1 MPPRHQGAGGRV
13 TGGTSVISR
22 QQLIGLVGITLMWGI
37 NWPMMKIALRE
48 VSPMYFR
55 GVTMGLGAVWLLFY
69 FRFQGLRLWP
79 QTRREWRDIVLLGIP
94 NMFLW
99 HALSILGVMSLPS
112 GRASI
117 LGFTMPVWTVVIGV
131 MFMGAQ
137 FTPRIIAAV
146 IATLA
151 AIGLLISHEFTA
163 LQGQPMGILWMELG
177 ALSWA
182 IGTLWM
188 RRISFTMPVQSL
200 TVWMMLI
207 SSPMILLVGVSTE
220 SWPTWELSPLAWGS
234 LAYAVLINY
243 GFAQI
248 IWFGMARDLPPATSA
263 MSIMAVPVVGTLS
276 ASLLIGEL
284 PHWQDYAAMV
294 CVVLAIAAVLLPKR
308 VIATVTPS

>member
-79 QTRREWRDIVLLGIP
+79 ANRREWRDIVLLGIP

-99 HALSILGVMSLPS
+99 HALSIMGVMSLPS

-137 FTPRIIAAV
+137 LTPRIIAAV

-207 SSPMILLVGVSTE
+207 SSPMILLVGASTE
-220 SWPTWELSPLAWGS
+220 IWPTWELSPLAWGS

-308 VIATVTPS
+308 VIATVTP

>member
-1 MPPRHQGAGGRV
+1 MPPRYQGAGGRV
-13 TGGTSVISR
+13 TGSRSVISR

-37 NWPMMKIALRE
+37 NWPMMKIALSE
-48 VSPMYFR
+48 ISPMYFR
-55 GVTMGLGAVWLLFY
+55 GVTMGLGGLWLLLY
-69 FRFQGLRLWP
+69 FGFQGLRLWP
-79 QTRREWRDIVLLGIP
+79 QTRREWRDIALLGIP

-99 HALSILGVMSLPS
+99 HALSIMGVMSLPS

-131 MFMGAQ
+131 MFMGAK

-146 IATLA
+146 LSTLA
-151 AIGLLISHEFTA
+151 AIALLISHEFTA

-182 IGTLWM
+182 VGTLWM

-207 SSPMILLVGVSTE
+207 SSPLILLVAASTE
-220 SWPTWELSPLAWGS
+220 TWPTWELSTLAWGS

-248 IWFGMARDLPPATSA
+248 LWFGMARELPPATSA

-284 PHWQDYAAMV
+284 PHWQDYAAMA

-308 VIATVTPS
+308 VVATVTP

>member
-1 MPPRHQGAGGRV
+1 MPPRHQGAGGGV

-79 QTRREWRDIVLLGIP
+79 ANRREWRDIVLLGIP

-131 MFMGAQ
+131 MFMGAK

-207 SSPMILLVGVSTE
+207 SSPMILLVGASTE
-220 SWPTWELSPLAWGS
+220 TWPTWELSPLAWGS

-294 CVVLAIAAVLLPKR
+294 CVVLAIAAVLLPQRSPAAK
-308 VIATVTPS
+308 AA

>member
-1 MPPRHQGAGGRV
+1 MPPRHQGAGGGV
-13 TGGTSVISR
+13 TGGTSIISR

-55 GVTMGLGAVWLLFY
+55 GVTMGLGALWLLFY

-131 MFMGAQ
+131 MFMGAK

-207 SSPMILLVGVSTE
+207 SSPMILLVGASTE
-220 SWPTWELSPLAWGS
+220 TWPTWELSPLAWGS

-308 VIATVTPS
+308 VIATVTP

>member
-1 MPPRHQGAGGRV
+1 MPPRHQGAGGGV
-13 TGGTSVISR
+13 TGGTSIISR

-79 QTRREWRDIVLLGIP
+79 QTLREWRDIVLLGIP

-99 HALSILGVMSLPS
+99 HALSIMGVMSLPS

-131 MFMGAQ
+131 MFMGAK

-207 SSPMILLVGVSTE
+207 SSPMILLVGASTE
-220 SWPTWELSPLAWGS
+220 TWPTWELSPLAWGS

-308 VIATVTPS
+308 VIATVTP

>member
-1 MPPRHQGAGGRV
+1 MPPRHQGAGGGV

-79 QTRREWRDIVLLGIP
+79 ANRREWRDIVLLGIP

-99 HALSILGVMSLPS
+99 HALSIMGVMSLPS

-207 SSPMILLVGVSTE
+207 SSPLILLVAAGTE
-220 SWPTWELSPLAWGS
+220 TWPTWALSPLAWGS

-308 VIATVTPS
+308 VIATVTP

>member
-13 TGGTSVISR
+13 TGSRSVISR

-55 GVTMGLGAVWLLFY
+55 GVTMGLGALWLLFY
-69 FRFQGLRLWP
+69 FRLQGLRLWP

-146 IATLA
+146 VATLA

-207 SSPMILLVGVSTE
+207 SSPLILLVAAGTE
-220 SWPTWELSPLAWGS
+220 TWPTWELSPLAWGS

-308 VIATVTPS
+308 VIATVTP

>member
-13 TGGTSVISR
+13 TGGISVISR

-79 QTRREWRDIVLLGIP
+79 ANRREWRDIVLLGIP

-117 LGFTMPVWTVVIGV
+117 LGFTMPVWTVAIGV

-207 SSPMILLVGVSTE
+207 SSPMILLVGASTE
-220 SWPTWELSPLAWGS
+220 TWPTWELSPLAWGS

-308 VIATVTPS
+308 VIATVTP

>member
-79 QTRREWRDIVLLGIP
+79 ANRREWRDIVLLGIP

-99 HALSILGVMSLPS
+99 HALSIMGVMSLPS

-207 SSPMILLVGVSTE
+207 SSPLILLVAAGTE
-220 SWPTWELSPLAWGS
+220 TWPTWELSPLAWGS

-248 IWFGMARDLPPATSA
+248 IWFGMARDLPASTSA

-294 CVVLAIAAVLLPKR
+294 CVVLAIAAVLLPPR
-308 VIATVTPS
+308 AVATVKP

>member
-13 TGGTSVISR
+13 TGSRSVISR

-37 NWPMMKIALRE
+37 NWPRMKIALRE

-55 GVTMGLGAVWLLFY
+55 GVTMGLGALWLLFY

-99 HALSILGVMSLPS
+99 HALSIMGVMSLPS

-131 MFMGAQ
+131 MFMGAK

-151 AIGLLISHEFTA
+151 ASGLLVSPEFTA
-163 LQGQPMGILWMELG
+163 LQGQPMGILWMEVG

-207 SSPMILLVGVSTE
+207 SSPLILLVAAGTE
-220 SWPTWELSPLAWGS
+220 TWPTWELSPLAWGS

-308 VIATVTPS
+308 VIATVTP

>member
-1 MPPRHQGAGGRV
+1 MPPRHQGAGGGV

-55 GVTMGLGAVWLLFY
+55 GVTMGLGALWLLFY

-99 HALSILGVMSLPS
+99 HALSIMGVMSLPS

-131 MFMGAQ
+131 MFMGAK

-207 SSPMILLVGVSTE
+207 SSPLILLVGASTE
-220 SWPTWELSPLAWGS
+220 TWPTWELSPLAWGS

-308 VIATVTPS
+308 VIATVTP

>member
-79 QTRREWRDIVLLGIP
+79 ANRREWRDIVLLGIP

-99 HALSILGVMSLPS
+99 HALSIIGVMSLPS

-207 SSPMILLVGVSTE
+207 SSPLILLVAAGTE
-220 SWPTWELSPLAWGS
+220 TWPTWELSPLAWGS

-308 VIATVTPS
+308 VIATVTP

>member
-1 MPPRHQGAGGRV
+1 MPSRHQGAGGGV
-13 TGGTSVISR
+13 TGGKSVLSR
-22 QQLIGLVGITLMWGI
+22 QQLIALVGITLMWGI
-37 NWPMMKIALRE
+37 NWPMMKIALSE

-55 GVTMGLGAVWLLFY
+55 GLTMGLGGLWLLLY

-79 QTRREWRDIVLLGIP
+79 QTLREWRDIALLGIP

-99 HALSILGVMSLPS
+99 HALSIMGVMSLPS

-131 MFMGAQ
+131 LFMGAKL
-137 FTPRIIAAV
+137 TPRVAAAV
-146 IATLA
+146 VATLA

-163 LQGQPMGILWMELG
+163 LQGRPMGILWMELG

-182 IGTLWM
+182 VGTLWM

-200 TVWMMLI
+200 TVWMMLL
-207 SSPMILLVGVSTE
+207 SSPMILLIAAGTE
-220 SWPTWELSPLAWGS
+220 TWPTWQLSPLAWGS
-234 LAYAVLINY
+234 LVYAVVINY

-248 IWFGMARDLPPATSA
+248 LWFGMARDLPPATSA

-276 ASLLIGEL
+276 AGLLIGEL
-284 PHWQDYAAMV
+284 PHWQDYAAMA

-308 VIATVTPS
+308 SVATVKP

>member
-1 MPPRHQGAGGRV
+1 V
-13 TGGTSVISR
+13 TGSPSVISR

-55 GVTMGLGAVWLLFY
+55 GVTMGLGGLWLLLY

-79 QTRREWRDIVLLGIP
+79 ANRREWRDIVLLGIP

-99 HALSILGVMSLPS
+99 HALSILGVISLPS

-163 LQGQPMGILWMELG
+163 LQGRPMGILWMELG

-182 IGTLWM
+182 IGPLWM
-188 RRISFTMPVQSL
+188 RRISFTLPVQSL

-207 SSPMILLVGVSTE
+207 SSPLILWVAAGTE
-220 SWPTWELSPLAWGS
+220 PWATWELSPLAWGS

-308 VIATVTPS
+308 LVATVTP

>member
-13 TGGTSVISR
+13 TGSRSVISR

-69 FRFQGLRLWP
+69 FRFQGMRLWP
-79 QTRREWRDIVLLGIP
+79 QTLREWRDIVLLGIP

-207 SSPMILLVGVSTE
+207 SSPLILLVAAGTE
-220 SWPTWELSPLAWGS
+220 TWPTWALSPLAWGS

-308 VIATVTPS
+308 VIATVTP

>member
-1 MPPRHQGAGGRV
+1 MPPRHQGAGGGV

-55 GVTMGLGAVWLLFY
+55 GVTMGLGALWLLFY

-79 QTRREWRDIVLLGIP
+79 ANRREWRDIVLLGIP

-137 FTPRIIAAV
+137 FTPRIVAAV

-163 LQGQPMGILWMELG
+163 LQGRPMGILWTELG

-182 IGTLWM
+182 VGTLWM

-207 SSPMILLVGVSTE
+207 SSPLILLVGASTE
-220 SWPTWELSPLAWGS
+220 TWPTWELSPLAWGS

-294 CVVLAIAAVLLPKR
+294 CVVLAIAAVLLPQR
-308 VIATVTPS
+308 SPAATAS

>member
-79 QTRREWRDIVLLGIP
+79 QTLREWRDIVLLGIP

-146 IATLA
+146 VATLA
-151 AIGLLISHEFTA
+151 AIGLLISHEFTV

-182 IGTLWM
+182 VGTLWM

-207 SSPMILLVGVSTE
+207 SSPMILLVGASTE
-220 SWPTWELSPLAWGS
+220 TWPTWELSPLAWGS

-294 CVVLAIAAVLLPKR
+294 CVVLAIAAVLLPQRSPAAK
-308 VIATVTPS
+308 AA

>member
-1 MPPRHQGAGGRV
+1 MPPRHQGAGGGV
-13 TGGTSVISR
+13 TGSRSVISR

-37 NWPMMKIALRE
+37 NWPMMKIALSE
-48 VSPMYFR
+48 ISPMYFR
-55 GVTMGLGAVWLLFY
+55 GVTMGLGGLWLLFY

-79 QTRREWRDIVLLGIP
+79 QTRHEWRDIVLLGIP

-99 HALSILGVMSLPS
+99 HALSIMGVMSLPS

-131 MFMGAQ
+131 MFMGAK

-146 IATLA
+146 LSTLA
-151 AIGLLISHEFTA
+151 SIALLISHEFTA

-182 IGTLWM
+182 VGTLWM

-207 SSPMILLVGVSTE
+207 SSPLILLVAVSTE
-220 SWPTWELSPLAWGS
+220 TWPSWELSTLAWGS

-248 IWFGMARDLPPATSA
+248 LWFGMARELPPATSA
-263 MSIMAVPVVGTLS
+263 I
-276 ASLLIGEL
+276 
-284 PHWQDYAAMV
+284 
-294 CVVLAIAAVLLPKR
+294 AIER
-308 VIATVTPS
+308 PSVALW

>member
-1 MPPRHQGAGGRV
+1 
-13 TGGTSVISR
+13 
-22 QQLIGLVGITLMWGI
+22 
-37 NWPMMKIALRE
+37 
-48 VSPMYFR
+48 MYFR
-55 GVTMGLGAVWLLFY
+55 GVTMGLGGLWLLLY

-79 QTRREWRDIVLLGIP
+79 QTLREWRDIALLGIP

-99 HALSILGVMSLPS
+99 HALSIMGVMSLPS

-131 MFMGAQ
+131 LFMGAAL
-137 FTPRIIAAV
+137 TPRIVAAAL
-146 IATLA
+146 ATLA
-151 AIGLLISHEFTA
+151 AIALLISHEFTA
-163 LQGQPMGILWMELG
+163 LQGRPMGVLWMELG

-188 RRISFTMPVQSL
+188 RRISFTLPVQSL
-200 TVWMMLI
+200 TVWMMLM
-207 SSPMILLVGVSTE
+207 SSPLILLVAAGTE
-220 SWPTWELSPLAWGS
+220 TWPAWELSPLAWGS

-263 MSIMAVPVVGTLS
+263 MSIMAVPVVGTFS

-284 PHWQDYAAMV
+284 PHWQDYAAMA
-294 CVVLAIAAVLLPKR
+294 CVVLAIAAVLLPQR
-308 VIATVTPS
+308 AVATVKP

>member
-1 MPPRHQGAGGRV
+1 MPPRHQGAGGGV

-79 QTRREWRDIVLLGIP
+79 ANRREWRDIVLLGIP

-99 HALSILGVMSLPS
+99 HALSIMGVMSLPS

-146 IATLA
+146 VATLA

-207 SSPMILLVGVSTE
+207 SSPLILLVAAGTE
-220 SWPTWELSPLAWGS
+220 TWPTWELSPLAWGS

-308 VIATVTPS
+308 VIATVTP

>member
-79 QTRREWRDIVLLGIP
+79 QTLREWRDIVLLGIP

-99 HALSILGVMSLPS
+99 HALSIMGVMSLPS

-207 SSPMILLVGVSTE
+207 SSPLILLVAAGTE
-220 SWPTWELSPLAWGS
+220 TWPTWELSPLAWGS

-284 PHWQDYAAMV
+284 PHWQDYAAKV

-308 VIATVTPS
+308 VIATVTP

>member
-1 MPPRHQGAGGRV
+1 MPPRHQGAGGGV

-99 HALSILGVMSLPS
+99 HALSIMGVMSLPS
-112 GRASI
+112 SRASI

-146 IATLA
+146 VATLA

-207 SSPMILLVGVSTE
+207 SSPLILLVAAGTE
-220 SWPTWELSPLAWGS
+220 TWPTWELSPLAWGS

-308 VIATVTPS
+308 VIATVTP